1 MDFVSA
7 IKSGFR
13 KYVTFSG
20 RASRSEYWWWALF
33 YVLLFVVAGILDSIL
48 FPGSTGV
55 QAGDGRIAYSGG
67 AISAI
72 AGLALLLPSL
82 AVTVRR
88 LHDTDRSGWWVLIS
102 LIPLIGAIVLLFFL
116 ASKGT
121 LGVNRF
127 GQPPAGAQLAPGYD
141 SHPAAPGSI

>member
-1 MDFVSA
+1 MDFRSA
-7 IKSGFR
+7 VETGFR

-33 YVLLFVVAGILDSIL
+33 YVLVFIVSGILDSIL

-55 QAGDGRIAYSGG
+55 QTGEGRVAYSGG
-67 AISAI
+67 AITAI

-82 AVTVRR
+82 AVTARR
-88 LHDTDRSGWWVLIS
+88 LHDTDRSGWWILIS
-102 LIPLIGAIVLLFFL
+102 LIPLIGAIVLLFFM
-116 ASKGT
+116 ATKGT

-127 GQPPAGAQLAPGYD
+127 GPPPGSAQLAPGYD
-141 SHPAAPGSI
+141 SQPATPGSI